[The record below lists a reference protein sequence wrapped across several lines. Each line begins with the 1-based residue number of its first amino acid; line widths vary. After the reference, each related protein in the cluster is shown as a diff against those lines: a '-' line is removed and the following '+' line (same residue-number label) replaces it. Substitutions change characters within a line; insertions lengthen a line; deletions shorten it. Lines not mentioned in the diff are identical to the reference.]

1 MDNRKRNIWDPY
13 NKENDDIDI
22 VDLTTNKRLKKGDP
36 TIGRGGLGGE
46 KDREGGGERGGSYG
60 EYVTGHTR
68 LERGGRKEAC
78 LYAMNNEL

>member
-1 MDNRKRNIWDPY
+1 MDNRKRNIWGHVY

-22 VDLTTNKRLKKGDP
+22 VDLTIHNLAKRLKKEDP

-60 EYVTGHTR
+60 E
-68 LERGGRKEAC
+68 
-78 LYAMNNEL
+78 